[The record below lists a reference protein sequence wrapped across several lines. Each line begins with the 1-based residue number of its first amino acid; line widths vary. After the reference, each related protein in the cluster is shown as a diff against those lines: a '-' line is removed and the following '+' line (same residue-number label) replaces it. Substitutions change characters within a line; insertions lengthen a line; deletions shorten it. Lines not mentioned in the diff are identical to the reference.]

1 MRHILSTFSFAA
13 LLSVSVAVQTPPN
26 PKPSQHGEVSQR
38 VAGTTIALSYNRPV
52 ARGRELFGQLVPYGK
67 VWCPCADDATTIAV
81 STDIKVNGETLPAG
95 TYSVWTEPQPD
106 AWTIIAGLAHT
117 LSSGAG
123 CLAREGHAA
132 NRTAHGDA
140 RVLFSSGRWSQGGAR
155 AALGHGRRTAG
166 ARSAVT
172 QLPASSCRLPAL
184 ILLGGGCCDFQ
195 QRSPSNPGALEA
207 GSWKLAA
214 GSFFPPWPNENPTL
228 RGSTVTP

>member
-1 MRHILSTFSFAA
+1 MDTLHMRHILSTFSFAA

-106 AWTIIAGLAHT
+106 AWTIIFNKTAQAWHTRYPAGQDALRVKVTPRSGQHMETLAFYFPVVDGHK
-117 LSSGAG
+117 AE
-123 CLAREGHAA
+123 LALHWG
-132 NRTAHGDA
+132 T
-140 RVLFSSGRWSQGGAR
+140 V
-155 AALGHGRRTAG
+155 
-166 ARSAVT
+166 AVP
-172 QLPASSCRLPAL
+172 L
-184 ILLGGGCCDFQ
+184 
-195 QRSPSNPGALEA
+195 ALEV
-207 GSWKLAA
+207 
-214 GSFFPPWPNENPTL
+214 P
-228 RGSTVTP
+228 